1 MSRHHRHTRRA
12 SCRIEALESRLTPAL
27 LDTFLT
33 TEHADLG
40 IGFTGSAWSLTIDN
54 EDKNETYSADKA
66 LLYVSVDKSRQTAPA
81 GFSFLGVQA
90 GQDFYQLPAG
100 QDPNLLYLGL
110 SAESVSSNAIDS
122 YSPAAESGGRV
133 SATGKYVRLTLHDVK
148 GANGT
153 AAPGHFSAWQ
163 VPLSSPVVFMASSDG
178 ISTGDGAAGDSLWLL
193 AGGHQ
198 HFNFGFS
205 APGRYEVTFRA
216 SAFLNDNNPNTVGA
230 KSQSGL
236 VTYYFSVGGAG
247 QMRFDSPTY
256 TVDEAAGSRIV
267 TVTRV
272 GGADGRLTVNY
283 AAASGTATAGSD
295 FTAVSGTLTFNDL
308 ETTKTFSIPITAD
321 NKAEG
326 SETVALSLS
335 SPGPSSFAAYLSANE
350 QPGRHLVS
358 SSATATLTI
367 TENSLPTISAIQNR
381 STDQGKATGAIS
393 FTVGDAETP
402 AGSLVVTAKSSNSTL
417 VPVAN
422 VTLGGSGA
430 NRTVNVTPATNQP
443 GNATITLTVTD
454 SSGGSAESSFVITF
468 DDIPEDPTLAA
479 ISNQTTNEDVPL
491 DVPLTVGDG
500 DGDTVTVTVP
510 NAADFSSLA
519 SVAIVGT
526 PANPVLR
533 ITPVDN
539 AFGSQN
545 AVTVRATD
553 STGRF
558 VERSFI
564 LTVSPV
570 NDPVTAVNDS
580 FLVMENS
587 PATPFAVLANDS
599 AGPSNENQ
607 TLVITAVGTPNRL
620 GSVSIQGSVIMY
632 TPAPNFFGVES
643 FTYTVTDGADTK
655 TATVTVVVEA
665 ASRSPVGEADLFVV
679 NASGDALKGN
689 VLVNDQDPNG
699 DEIEAR
705 LFAEPA
711 HGTVS
716 MQADGSFVYTPGAS
730 FTGSD
735 TFAYLPVQKGTI
747 LSGHADVGIGFHNG
761 NFDLHVHDEETDTE
775 YEPSDSTIF
784 VGARAKVALP
794 SGLGFTGANPGDSVW
809 ILPGAAE
816 KPGVVFLGLATEEIA
831 TGVFTNNS
839 ITLTLDSF
847 TGPGDFSLWTTDSLG
862 NVLEGLSTN
871 NGFSGDSV
879 SLTTGSHA
887 HYNWAFTQPGEYQ
900 LTMRAAGQLAG
911 GGSISQAATYTFFVS
926 PTDPF
931 TQTTVREGHVDVGI
945 GFEDGAFDL
954 HIHDEEA
961 DIEFEAGEVPI
972 FVSDAALIA
981 RPAGTAFDFIG
992 AQAGERV
999 WNIRADQ
1006 EIPGLVFLGLATEE
1020 ISKGAF
1026 VGDKVTLS
1034 LKGVQGPGAFS
1045 LWTAG
1050 ATPSVKMASF
1060 GGIDASDKVELTT
1073 GSHNHFNWTFS
1084 APGEYAITFEV
1095 SGTPAGASSPIISQ
1109 ATYNFSVSNG
1119 FPLVGSPVK
1128 VEVGKAGRLDFL
1140 HTITK
1145 GHADVGIAFEDGH
1158 LELHVH
1164 DEEAEAEFAPSEALI
1179 FVGPDAR
1186 ITRPADTKFD
1196 FLGVAAGAPIWVL
1209 PAIENPNLPYL
1220 GIGTEE
1226 VAPGTFIPGSLKL
1239 SLAHVSGPG
1248 EFFIYTVDGVG
1259 AVTVGMS
1266 TADGIG
1272 ADDTIP
1278 LLEGSHGHRNWAFT
1292 AAGRYEVGFEASATL
1307 PDGTQ
1312 VSDHGVFVFSVDN
1325 MGKVSFASAA
1335 SAVAENV
1342 AAGFVNLQINRAGG
1356 LDGELELS
1364 FSTAGTASADVDYK
1378 LSGTV
1383 VFLDGQSS
1391 ATLKVALVNDF
1402 LFENPETASITIS
1415 SANPIGSAGGAGGKG
1430 GDGVGATA
1438 THALTIN
1445 SEDRRFAS
1453 DPTRVSVIPTAAGT
1467 LVRLIDTRTNFT
1479 RIFTPIPGYSGGYNT
1494 ALEDIDNDGIRDL
1507 IVGTTGGTVGRVRV
1521 LNGATSQILRD
1532 FIPYSTAYRLAVHV
1546 GVGDLNGDNRPDII
1560 TGTAPGAAPRVV
1572 AYSGSSVQPL
1582 VLANFLAFANTFR
1595 GGVMVAAGDTNGDG
1609 AGEIIATAASGSNLV
1624 RIFNGSG
1631 TFVRQFAALATA
1643 NRGLSVVT
1651 ADLDRD
1657 GRDEIIVGSLTGVSR
1672 LGIYDNL
1679 GRLVKPIQ
1687 LPLGTAS
1694 TAGIRVAAADYDGNA
1709 ITDILLSR
1717 SGGRGSEP
1725 RLLAIRFSDMRRIA
1739 DLSFALL
1746 SMDESVSI
1754 R

>member
-1 MSRHHRHTRRA
+1 MSRHHRRIHRA
-12 SCRIEALESRLTPAL
+12 SCNIEALESRLTPAL

-33 TEHADLG
+33 TEHADLD
-40 IGFTGSAWSLTIDN
+40 IGFTGSSWSLTVNN
-54 EDKNETYSADKA
+54 EDKNESYSADKA

-81 GFSFLGVQA
+81 GFGFLGTQT
-90 GQDFYQLPAG
+90 GQDFYQLPAA
-100 QDPNLLYLGL
+100 QDPNLPYLGL
-110 SAESVSSNAIDS
+110 SAESVSSTAIDS

-178 ISTGDGAAGDSLWLL
+178 INTGDGAAGDSLWLL

-198 HFNFGFS
+198 HFNYGFS

-216 SAFLNDNNPNTVGA
+216 SAFLNDNNPNTLGA

-295 FTAVSGTLTFNDL
+295 FTAVTGTLTFNDL

-335 SPGPSSFAAYLSANE
+335 SPGPSSFAAYLLANE
-350 QPGRHLVS
+350 QSGRHLVS

-381 STDQGKATGAIS
+381 STPQNTATGAIS

-402 AGSLVVTAKSSNSTL
+402 AGSLVVTAKSSNPAL
-417 VPVAN
+417 VPVSN

-430 NRTVNVTPATNQP
+430 NRTVSVTPATNQP

-454 SSGGSAESSFVITF
+454 SNGGSAESSFLVTF

-479 ISNQTTNEDVPL
+479 ISNQTTNEDTPL
-491 DVPLTVGDG
+491 DVPLTVGDA
-500 DGDTVTVTVP
+500 DGDAVTLTIP
-510 NAADFSSLA
+510 NAAAFSSLA

-526 PANPVLR
+526 TANPVLR
-533 ITPVDN
+533 ITPVAN
-539 AFGSQN
+539 AFGIQN
-545 AVTVRATD
+545 PVTVRATD

-558 VERSFI
+558 VERSFS
-564 LTVSPV
+564 LTVSSV
-570 NDPVTAVNDS
+570 NDPVTAANDA
-580 FLVMENS
+580 FNVMENS
-587 PATPFAVLANDS
+587 PATQFAVLGNDS
-599 AGPSNENQ
+599 SGPSNENQ

-620 GSVSIQGSVIMY
+620 GSVSIQGSKIEY

-643 FTYTVTDGADTK
+643 FTYTVTDGSDSK

-665 ASRSPVGEADLFVV
+665 ASRSPVGEADQFVV
-679 NASGDALKGN
+679 NASGDALAGN
-689 VLVNDQDPNG
+689 VLANDADPNG

-705 LFAEPA
+705 LFAEPS

-716 MQADGSFVYTPGAS
+716 MWADGSFVYTPGGGFA
-730 FTGSD
+730 GSD

-761 NFDLHVHDEETDTE
+761 NLDLHVHDEETDTE
-775 YEPSDSTIF
+775 YEPSDSTVF
-784 VGARAKVALP
+784 VGARAKMALP
-794 SGLGFTGANPGDSVW
+794 SGLGFTGANTGDTVW

-831 TGVFTNNS
+831 NGVFNS
-839 ITLTLDSF
+839 NTITLTLDSF
-847 TGPGDFSLWTTDSLG
+847 TGPGDFSLWSTNSLG
-862 NVLEGLSTN
+862 TVFEGLTTK
-871 NGFSGDSV
+871 NGFSGDTV
-879 SLTTGSHA
+879 SLATGSHA
-887 HYNWAFTQPGEYQ
+887 HYNWAFTQPGRYQ
-900 LTMRAAGQLAG
+900 LTLRATGQLVG
-911 GGSISQAATYTFFVS
+911 GGSISSAATYTFFVS
-926 PTDPF
+926 HIDPF
-931 TQTTVREGHVDVGI
+931 TQTPFREGHVDAGI
-945 GFEDGAFDL
+945 SFENGVFDL

-961 DIEFEAGEVPI
+961 DIEYEAGEVPI
-972 FVSDAALIA
+972 FVGDAALIA

-992 AQAGERV
+992 AQAGDRV
-999 WNIRADQ
+999 WNIRTDQ

-1020 ISKGAF
+1020 IKANTF

-1034 LKGVQGPGAFS
+1034 LKNVQGPGAFS

-1060 GGIDASDKVELTT
+1060 GGIDLSDKVELTT

-1095 SGTPAGASSPIISQ
+1095 SGTPVGASPVSAQ
-1109 ATYNFSVSNG
+1109 ATYTFAVSNG
-1119 FPLVGSPVK
+1119 LPLVGSPVK
-1128 VEVGKAGRLDFL
+1128 VEVGKAGRLNFL
-1140 HTITK
+1140 HTVTQ
-1145 GHADVGIAFEDGH
+1145 GHADVGIAFEDGQ

-1179 FVGPDAR
+1179 FVGPDAQ
-1186 ITRPADTKFD
+1186 ISRPAGTKFD
-1196 FLGVAAGAPIWVL
+1196 FLGVASGAPIWVL
-1209 PAIENPNLPYL
+1209 PAVENPDLPYL

-1226 VAPGTFIPGSLKL
+1226 IEPGTFIPGSLKL
-1239 SLAHVSGPG
+1239 SLGHVSGPG
-1248 EFFIYTVDGVG
+1248 DFSIYTVDGFG

-1272 ADDTIP
+1272 ADDTIT

-1292 AAGRYEVGFEASATL
+1292 AAGRYEVGLAVSATR

-1312 VSDHGVFVFSVDN
+1312 VSDRGVFVFSVDN

-1335 SAVAENV
+1335 SSVAENA
-1342 AAGFVNLQINRAGG
+1342 AAGFVNLQINRSGG

-1415 SANPIGSAGGAGGKG
+1415 SADSIGSAGGAGGKG
-1430 GDGVGATA
+1430 GVGATA

-1453 DPTRVSVIPTAAGT
+1453 DPTRVSVIPTVAGT
-1467 LVRLIDTRTNFT
+1467 IVRLIDARTNFT
-1479 RIFTPIPGYSGGYNT
+1479 RIFTPIPGYRGGYNT

-1507 IVGTTGGTVGRVRV
+1507 IVGTMGDTVGRVRV
-1521 LNGATSQILRD
+1521 LSGANSQIIRD
-1532 FIPYSTAYRLAVHV
+1532 FIPYSTAYRLPVHV
-1546 GVGDLNGDNRPDII
+1546 GVGDVNGDNRPDII
-1560 TGTAPGAAPRVV
+1560 VGTAPGAVPRVV

-1582 VLANFLAFANTFR
+1582 VLANFLAFTNTFR
-1595 GGVMVAAGDTNGDG
+1595 GGVRVAAGDTNGDG
-1609 AGEIIATAASGSNLV
+1609 MGEIIATAASGSNLV
-1624 RIFNGSG
+1624 RIFKGSG
-1631 TFVRQFAALATA
+1631 MFIRQFAALTPS

-1672 LGIYDNL
+1672 LGIYDDL

-1694 TAGIRVAAADYDGNA
+1694 TAGIQVAAADYDGNA

-1725 RLLAIRFSDMRRIA
+1725 RLLALRFSDMRRIA